1 MKRLIQRVAA
11 LTAALCVAAACVAP
25 VYAETANTEKEEN
38 VYVNFC
44 RAFCVKSWA
53 STGLSSPTRHTWWA
67 SQEKCGAASSC
78 PLPCRAAA
86 I

>member
-38 VYVNFC
+38 VYVSLAGDGSVADIYIVNMFALDGKTEI
-44 RAFCVKSWA
+44 RDYGAY
-53 STGLSSPTRHTWWA
+53 SSVRNLTSEA
-67 SQEKCGAASSC
+67 DIS
-78 PLPCRAAA
+78 L
-86 I
+86 